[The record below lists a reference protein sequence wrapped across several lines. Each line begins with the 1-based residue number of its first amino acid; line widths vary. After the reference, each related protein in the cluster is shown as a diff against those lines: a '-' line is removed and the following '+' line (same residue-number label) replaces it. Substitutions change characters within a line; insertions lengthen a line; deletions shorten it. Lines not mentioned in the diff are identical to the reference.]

1 MSDLVTTLA
10 TVLTPR
16 DLSFFEYGSRQ
27 VRTAM
32 IDEAIYFGLTDVLR
46 VMKTSTTTT
55 QAQSTILDGM
65 GDGYVRSIAI
75 IDSIGREQETLF
87 ISEGALTFLLGR
99 SRTEGGKGLNR
110 LIHNQILP
118 SIHRTGKYEVAPAVA
133 ALPVAPTVAA
143 IAPAVPSDYREAM
156 MLAIDLY
163 DSRTALKVQIESD
176 APLVAFA
183 NAVQSADENILI
195 GVLAKSL
202 GDIGPSNLMALLRYK
217 KILITSTNRT
227 KHNTPFQLYI
237 DRGYFVVDEGTIEVK
252 DKTRLTFTTKVTP
265 KGQIWLTNKYYEWQS
280 VAA

>member
-10 TVLTPR
+10 TVLAPP

-27 VRTAM
+27 VRTAV
-32 IDEAIYFGLTDVLR
+32 IDGAVYFGLADVLR
-46 VMKTSTTTT
+46 VMSSSTTTT
-55 QAQSTILDGM
+55 QAQATILDGL
-65 GDGYVRSIAI
+65 GEGHVRSIPLVTP
-75 IDSIGREQETLF
+75 GGEQNLLF
-87 ISEGALTFLLGR
+87 VSEGALTFLLGR
-99 SRTEGGKGLNR
+99 SRTEAGKGLNR
-110 LIHNQILP
+110 LIHTEILP
-118 SIHRTGKYEVAPAVA
+118 TIRKTGKYVAPVA
-133 ALPVAPTVAA
+133 APTVAA
-143 IAPAVPSDYREAM
+143 IAPAVPSNYREAM